1 MDVGLMMIFSSY
13 GWDEV
18 SDDQVWEEDVKLA
31 LQAPALGFN
40 ALWSAEHHF
49 FDYSFCPD
57 NLQLMTYLTA
67 KCPDIDVGTA
77 AVIVP
82 WHDPLRVAEQA
93 AMLDHLSNG
102 RLRLGLGRGLA
113 RREFAAFRGTM
124 NESRERFDEAAPMI
138 VEALRTGW
146 IEGDGKHYKQPRVEI
161 RPRPSRSFEG
171 RIYAVASSEDSVM
184 SCAKL
189 GAHMVM
195 FSDRP
200 WPMRLPAIEQNR
212 KAPARVSRQ
221 AGALDDDHRLR
232 AVRAEQ
238 TMSPRNAR
246 ANTWANSWRATST
259 TTSCSVSTS
268 SRSRAMMRMRKR
280 PRSRARAASRAR
292 STASCK
298 PPPGVRRTA
307 CCARIEKRREL
318 IGDYEINASFRFGGI
333 PFDTAQESLS
343 LFAKE
348 VLPVLKSWQNQQAPA
363 QAAE

>member
-13 GWDEV
+13 GWENV

-31 LQAPALGFN
+31 LQAPALGFD

-161 RPRPSRSFEG
+161 RPRPSRSFDG

-212 KAPARVSRQ
+212 KLQLQYHGRPAPSMMITDFVLCAPNNDV
-221 AGALDDDHRLR
+221 
-232 AVRAEQ
+232 AEE
-238 TMSPRNAR
+238 
-246 ANTWANSWRATST
+246 
-259 TTSCSVSTS
+259 
-268 SRSRAMMRMRKR
+268 
-280 PRSRARAASRAR
+280 RARKYMGKFVESNFHHYELLGEHFKTVKGYDAYAQKAEIARKGGLEGAVDGFMQAATWGTPDRMLR
-292 STASCK
+292 E
-298 PPPGVRRTA
+298 
-307 CCARIEKRREL
+307 IEKRREL

-348 VLPVLKSWQNQQAPA
+348 VLPVLKSWQKQQASA